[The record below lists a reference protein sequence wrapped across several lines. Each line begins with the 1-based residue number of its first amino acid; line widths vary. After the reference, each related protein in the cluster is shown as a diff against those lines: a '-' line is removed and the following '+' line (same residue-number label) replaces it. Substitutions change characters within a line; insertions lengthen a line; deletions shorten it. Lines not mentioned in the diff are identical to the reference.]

1 MATTALTVGSRQA
14 SISERGT
21 QGGIAGQKP
30 LAGKD
35 ALVVDRLVAECREL
49 GHAGVEFLAL
59 ERTGRRHERDAIAP
73 AEPPGLDP
81 VARWAHRKAAIS
93 AAIA

>member
-1 MATTALTVGSRQA
+1 MATTALTVGSRQ
-14 SISERGT
+14 
-21 QGGIAGQKP
+21 KP

-35 ALVVDRLVAECREL
+35 AIVVHRLVAECREL
-49 GHAGVEFLAL
+49 GHAGVELLAL

-73 AEPPGLDP
+73 AEPAGLDP

-93 AAIA
+93 AAMA